1 MKTIFLHIGLHK
13 TGTTTIQES
22 LFAEQEKLNQN
33 GVLVPAVGQPFPQNA
48 GHHNLAWELFDFKKF
63 SAKNGTWDDLI
74 YLINE
79 VPHKRIILS
88 SEEFTRIPVSKIEQI
103 KIRLEKFQVKIVV
116 YIRRQDKIL
125 QSFWAEMIK
134 SGRTPNFTTGFIE
147 WLENNQYIFSQVD
160 FQSVLKRWSDVFG
173 KDNLILRVLER
184 NQLQVALFHDFLL
197 TCGVKDF
204 QKYTLHGD
212 RNISPSMKE
221 LVLIQELKKKLANQM
236 DELTAIQ
243 FFHWIRQYAGEQ
255 GWNTNQ
261 LNLVDKEL
269 YNSIMSVYENGNH
282 IVARE
287 YFGRDILF
295 FEPFEEK
302 EVTRFEVKDFHSD
315 ELLDIF
321 IFLLGKMSKK
331 KFVNSELG
339 VLERQYQAIEAELDA
354 IHASRGWKWLQRLRA
369 LRRKVRNL
377 FTPYKNNLY

>member
-1 MKTIFLHIGLHK
+1 
-13 TGTTTIQES
+13 
-22 LFAEQEKLNQN
+22 
-33 GVLVPAVGQPFPQNA
+33 
-48 GHHNLAWELFDFKKF
+48 
-63 SAKNGTWDDLI
+63 
-74 YLINE
+74 
-79 VPHKRIILS
+79 
-88 SEEFTRIPVSKIEQI
+88 
-103 KIRLEKFQVKIVV
+103 
-116 YIRRQDKIL
+116 
-125 QSFWAEMIK
+125 
-134 SGRTPNFTTGFIE
+134 
-147 WLENNQYIFSQVD
+147 
-160 FQSVLKRWSDVFG
+160 
-173 KDNLILRVLER
+173 
-184 NQLQVALFHDFLL
+184 
-197 TCGVKDF
+197 
-204 QKYTLHGD
+204 
-212 RNISPSMKE
+212 
-221 LVLIQELKKKLANQM
+221 LANQM

-315 ELLDIF
+315 ELLDLF
-321 IFLLGKMSKK
+321 IFLLGKMSKN
-331 KFVNSELG
+331 KFVDGERG